1 MFRPS
6 KDRVTCVGPTLGN
19 VDCMFGPTQDSVKT
33 CVGPTQGNVNCYV
46 GVSQSNVD
54 YYAGITKDM
63 FVCLLDR
70 SKKVLRRYN

>member
-1 MFRPS
+1 
-6 KDRVTCVGPTLGN
+6 
-19 VDCMFGPTQDSVKT
+19 MFGPTQDSVKT
-33 CVGPTQGNVNCYV
+33 FVGPTQGNVNCYV

-63 FVCLLDR
+63 FVCLLYR